1 MPIQRLQ
8 LKTQSQLLPIV
19 QMPFI
24 LSVRV
29 SEAQVSIARRYA
41 IRYAIRYVR
50 ASGIE
55 TAEQIE
61 RGFG

>member
-1 MPIQRLQ
+1 
-8 LKTQSQLLPIV
+8 
-19 QMPFI
+19 MPFI
-24 LSVRV
+24 LFVRV
-29 SEAQVSIARRYA
+29 SEAQVSIAR
-41 IRYAIRYVR
+41 RYAIRYVR

>member
-1 MPIQRLQ
+1 
-8 LKTQSQLLPIV
+8 
-19 QMPFI
+19 MPFI
-24 LSVRV
+24 LFVRV

-55 TAEQIE
+55 SAEQIE